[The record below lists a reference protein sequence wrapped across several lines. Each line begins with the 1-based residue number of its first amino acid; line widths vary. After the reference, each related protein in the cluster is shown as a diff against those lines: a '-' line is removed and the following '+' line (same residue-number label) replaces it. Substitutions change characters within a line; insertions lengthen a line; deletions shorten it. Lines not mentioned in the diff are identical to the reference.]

1 MNMNSWYQVK
11 SLSDSIKMI
20 REPLK
25 IFPDLLTNNLNLFS
39 ITDGKET
46 LLLDTGTGVFSY
58 KAFVKLLLGR
68 DMNFTPLTTHSHFD
82 HVGSLYEFNQ
92 SLIHASEMDSL
103 ALEED
108 LGFLYPMLDSLE
120 AKSAKFENYNFRRKA
135 VPTSR
140 LLKVEDKDWVAVG
153 KKEIQIIHVPGHS
166 PGSLAVYYPEEHMLF
181 TGDSFQV
188 GYVYIENVQRFK
200 QSLEKLL
207 NFLGS
212 EQIFLIPSHEKI
224 WLTDDNLLELLTLL
238 ENYLNND
245 ISAIDIRLVN
255 NRYIHNNVLFS
266 KNFNLILPVD

>member
-1 MNMNSWYQVK
+1 
-11 SLSDSIKMI
+11 
-20 REPLK
+20 
-25 IFPDLLTNNLNLFS
+25 
-39 ITDGKET
+39 
-46 LLLDTGTGVFSY
+46 
-58 KAFVKLLLGR
+58 
-68 DMNFTPLTTHSHFD
+68 
-82 HVGSLYEFNQ
+82 
-92 SLIHASEMDSL
+92 MDSL

-212 EQIFLIPSHEKI
+212 EQIFLMPSHEKI